1 LIDEVVAEIRRL
13 NEENFRV
20 RQHIPYVHKFQNRE
34 AWNCLTAM
42 DVNEIK
48 EHIAPLIV
56 PLNDDELAKRFDLL
70 MYTVELAKLQTK
82 NATKPIR
89 SMIRTTEAL
98 SKLGS
103 IPQVQEQKCIIEKV

>member
-1 LIDEVVAEIRRL
+1 MIDEVVAEIRRL

>member
-1 LIDEVVAEIRRL
+1 
-13 NEENFRV
+13 
-20 RQHIPYVHKFQNRE
+20 
-34 AWNCLTAM
+34 M

-48 EHIAPLIV
+48 EHLAPLIV

-103 IPQVQEQKCIIEKV
+103 IPQVQEQKYIVEKV